1 MKFNEVKVAEVN
13 ELKNGEMKAFSI
25 GNGNKILLSKI
36 DNEFSALAAY
46 CTHYGAPLEEGAL
59 SGNTIVCPW
68 HHACF
73 NAKSGDLLE
82 PPARDSLPKYEVLI
96 KDNNVFVKVP
106 EELEA
111 SRIPSMSK
119 KDENEKSIYV
129 IIGGGASG
137 NSAAQAMREAGFKGS
152 IKMITQEDKVPY
164 DRPNLSKDYLQGTA
178 EAEWMPLRPE
188 DFYKEYGI
196 EILFGKKVKSID
208 SANNNISFENGEDLK
223 YDKLLIATGG
233 TPRKLNIPGSD
244 LKNIF
249 YLRSFADSDEII
261 NKAKDSKKAVVIG
274 ASFIAM
280 ESAHSLTERG
290 LKVTVVAPEEIPFE
304 RVFGKEIGSLFKRQ
318 HEAKGVEFKLGKN
331 VKSFE
336 GSGSLK
342 SVVLDNGEKIETDLV
357 VVGIGV
363 KPLTDFIKDISLQKD
378 GSLKVDEHF
387 KVNNNVY
394 AAGDIAGYDDWRTKE
409 SIRIEHWRTA
419 EQHGRNAG
427 FNIAGKEI
435 PFNGVPFFW
444 TVQAGIT
451 LNYVG
456 HAKEWDETFVDGNI
470 DSQNFICYFLK
481 YDKVYAAA
489 GVNKDKELA
498 AIEALMQKNKMP
510 SASEIKSGKINLF
523 DLLNK

>member
-1 MKFNEVKVAEVN
+1 MKFKEIKVAEVN

-25 GNGNKILLSKI
+25 GDGNKILLCKT

-59 SGNTIVCPW
+59 SGDTIVCPW

-82 PPARDSLPKYEVLI
+82 PPARDSLPKYEVIL
-96 KDNNVFVKVP
+96 KDKDVFVKVP

-111 SRIPSMSK
+111 SRIPLMSR
-119 KDENEKSIYV
+119 KDESDKNTYV

-137 NSAAQAMREAGFKGS
+137 NAAAQAMREAGFKGG

-178 EAEWMPLRPE
+178 EAEWMPLRSD

-196 EILFGKKVKSID
+196 EILFNKKVKSVNSSESSIT
-208 SANNNISFENGEDLK
+208 FENGENLK

-249 YLRSFADSDEII
+249 YLRSFADSDAII
-261 NKAKDSKKAVVIG
+261 NAAKNSKKAVVIG

-290 LKVTVVAPEEIPFE
+290 LNVTVVAPEEIPFE

-318 HEAKGVEFKLGKN
+318 HETKGVEFKLGRN
-331 VKSFE
+331 IKSFE
-336 GSGSLK
+336 GSGSIK
-342 SVVLDNGEKIETDLV
+342 NVVLDNDEKVETDLV

-363 KPLTDFIKDISLQKD
+363 QPVTDFIKDLPMQKD

-387 KVNNNVY
+387 KVKNNIY
-394 AAGDIAGYDDWRTKE
+394 ASGDIAGYKDWRTKE
-409 SIRIEHWRTA
+409 LIRIEHWRTA

-427 FNIAGKEI
+427 FNIAGKSI
-435 PFNGVPFFW
+435 PFKGVPFFW

-456 HAKEWDETFVDGNI
+456 HAKEWDETFIDGNI

-481 YDKVYAAA
+481 NDKVYAAA

-498 AIEALMQKNKMP
+498 AIEALMQKDKMP

>member
-1 MKFNEVKVAEVN
+1 MKFNEIKVAEVN
-13 ELKNGEMKAFSI
+13 DLKNGEMKAFSI

-36 DNEFSALAAY
+36 DNEFNAIAAY
-46 CTHYGAPLEEGAL
+46 CTHYGAPLEEGVL
-59 SGNTIVCPW
+59 NGDTIVCPW

-82 PPARDSLPKYEVLI
+82 PPARDSLPGYEVIL
-96 KDNNVFVKVP
+96 KDKDVFVKVP
-106 EELEA
+106 DELEA
-111 SRIPSMSK
+111 SRMPSMSK
-119 KDENEKSIYV
+119 KDENDKSTYV

-137 NSAAQAMREAGFKGS
+137 NAAAQAMREAGFKGS
-152 IKMITQEDKVPY
+152 IKMITQEDKFPY

-178 EAEWMPLRPE
+178 EAEWMPLRSE
-188 DFYKEYGI
+188 VFYKEYGI
-196 EILFGKKVKSID
+196 EILFNKKVKSVD
-208 SANNNISFENGEDLK
+208 SENNSIAFDNGEEIK
-223 YDKLLIATGG
+223 FDKLLIATGG

-244 LKNIF
+244 LNNIY

-318 HEAKGVEFKLGKN
+318 HEAKGVEFKLGRN

-336 GSGSLK
+336 GGGNINN
-342 SVVLDNGEKIETDLV
+342 VVLDNDEKIQTDLV
-357 VVGIGV
+357 LAGIGV
-363 KPLTDFIKDISLQKD
+363 RPVTDFIKNLPLQKD
-378 GSLKVDEHF
+378 GGLKVDEHF
-387 KVNNNVY
+387 KVKNNIY
-394 AAGDIAGYDDWRTKE
+394 AAGDIAEYKDWRTKE
-409 SIRIEHWRTA
+409 LIRIEHWRTA

-427 FNIAGKEI
+427 FNIAGKNI
-435 PFNGVPFFW
+435 PFKGVPFFW

-456 HAKEWDETFVDGNI
+456 HAKEWDETFIDGNV
-470 DSQNFICYFLK
+470 DSQNFICYFLNN
-481 YDKVYAAA
+481 DKIYAAA

-498 AIEALMQKNKMP
+498 AIEALMKKDKMP
-510 SASEIKSGKINLF
+510 SASEIKSGKIKLL